1 MSFRAIAKVDL
12 DPLEKER
19 RAIDRR
25 RNADADRRD
34 RILDVKYRTIGVR
47 AGLLM

>member
-19 RAIDRR
+19 RAIERR
-25 RNADADRRD
+25 RQDDANRRD
-34 RILDVKYRTIGVR
+34 RLFDVKYRTIGVSFV
-47 AGLLM
+47 LH